1 MKTRRSAVVYLCAVT
16 MIVLLTSLAGCQ
28 SFSKN
33 VPQQQN
39 EVLTAP
45 KDTLQQQTGVPLVL
59 LPASVDAFAP
69 YKEVPVTLK
78 PSVKAYRAAADLS
91 NVTNRDQFQFSS
103 QAENLLSKNGFVVV
117 PTSFREFFS
126 IYEENRYESIPNF
139 VTTDAMLHNYH
150 LYFSHLL
157 RTLEKDKLRGELKAL
172 TGLMLAESQK
182 QYQILK
188 GTDWENASK
197 RNVAFFTVAARL
209 LDPKADVPA
218 YVRKEV
224 DDELK
229 LVTDHREIFIP
240 SQVMNIGNPGSVLTE
255 ALKEDYTQY
264 IPRGHYAKSDEL
276 KTYFQAMMWYGRM
289 TFRAANEDETKSAA
303 LITLMLSRQQEY
315 DHWNRIYEPTNF
327 FVGKS
332 DDLGFS
338 QYYKLLKETY
348 GKLPA
353 LDQLTGDDDK
363 WSTYRDGIN
372 KLEPP
377 VINSIPIFD
386 ETIQPDRAKEIKG
399 FRFMGQRF
407 TLDAAVFQ
415 RLVYREVKE
424 NDRGQRRMLPKGLDI
439 PAAMGAKEAYS
450 ILAEMGETG
459 YEKYPEN
466 MHKMQTFIAS
476 LDIKSWTQNLY
487 WSWLYTL
494 APLTEPKGEGY
505 PSFMRNQAWTR
516 KQLETYLGSWTE
528 LKHDTILYAK
538 QVYAEA
544 GGGMELLD
552 DRGYVEPNPVVY
564 ARLAALT
571 RMTIE
576 GLNSK
581 ELLNERDRT
590 SLERMEE
597 LALKLKEVAEKELT
611 NQPLSDQD
619 YELIRG
625 FGGQLEHFW
634 LEAMRDEGVDH
645 PSAIFENPAALIAD
659 VATNPGGGQVL
670 EEGTG
675 FVSHIYA
682 VIPVEGKLRIAKG
695 AVYSYYEF
703 PWPAEDRLT
712 DQKWKEMLEN
722 SKTPAPPSWT
732 QVFTVPAW

>member
-1 MKTRRSAVVYLCAVT
+1 MKTRRSAVVYLWAVT
-16 MIVLLTSLAGCQ
+16 MVVLLASLAGCQ
-28 SFSKN
+28 SSSKK
-33 VPQQQN
+33 VTP
-39 EVLTAP
+39 ESP
-45 KDTLQQQTGVPLVL
+45 TGVPMVS
-59 LPASVDAFAP
+59 LPASVAAFAP

-78 PSVKAYRAAADLS
+78 PSVKAYRVADDLS
-91 NVTNRDQFQFSS
+91 NITNRDQFQFSP
-103 QAENLLSKNGFVVV
+103 QAANLLSKNGFVVV
-117 PTSFREFFS
+117 PTPSREFFS
-126 IYEENRYESIPNF
+126 IYEENRYEFIPNF

-150 LYFSHLL
+150 LYFNHLL
-157 RTLEKDKLRGELKAL
+157 RTLEKDKLRGELEAL
-172 TGLMLAESQK
+172 TRLMLAESQN
-182 QYQILK
+182 QYKALK

-197 RNVAFFTVAARL
+197 RNVAFFAVATRL
-209 LDPKADVPA
+209 LDSKADVPS
-218 YVRKEV
+218 YVRTKV
-224 DDELK
+224 DAELK
-229 LVTDHREIFIP
+229 LIMEHQGMLIP
-240 SQVMNIGNPGSVLTE
+240 SPVMNIGNPGAALTE

-276 KTYFQAMMWYGRM
+276 KTYFRAMMWYGRL

-303 LITLMLSRQQEY
+303 LITLMLSRQQAY

-338 QYYKLLKETY
+338 QYYELMKETY
-348 GKLPA
+348 GKVPA

-363 WSTYRDGIN
+363 WSAFRDGID

-377 VINSIPIFD
+377 QINSMPIFD
-386 ETIQPDRAKEIKG
+386 ENIQPDRDKEIKG

-407 TLDAAVFQ
+407 TLDASIFQ
-415 RLVYREVKE
+415 RLIYREVKE
-424 NDRGQRRMLPKGLDI
+424 NDRGQSRMLPKGLDI
-439 PAAMGAKEAYS
+439 PAAMGSKEAYS
-450 ILAEMGETG
+450 ILDAMGETG
-459 YEKYPEN
+459 YKNYPEN
-466 MHKMQTFIAS
+466 MNKMRTFIAS

-505 PSFMRNQAWTR
+505 PSFMHSQAWIR

-544 GGGMELLD
+544 GGGTEDLD

-571 RMTIE
+571 RMTTE
-576 GLNSK
+576 GLNNR
-581 ELLNERDRT
+581 ELLNERDRA
-590 SLERMEE
+590 SLEQMEE
-597 LALKLKEVAEKELT
+597 LALRLKEIAEKELAG
-611 NQPLSDQD
+611 QPLSDED

-625 FGGQLEHFW
+625 FGVQLEHFW

-645 PSAIFENPAALIAD
+645 PSAIYENPAALIAD

-682 VIPVEGKLRIAKG
+682 VVPVEGKLRITKG

-703 PWPAEDRLT
+703 PWPAGDRLT
-712 DQKWKEMLEN
+712 DQKWQEMLDN
-722 SKTPAPPSWT
+722 NQTPAPPSWT
-732 QVFTVPAW
+732 QIFRAPPAW